1 MPTSHQLE
9 RWAMIILEGMSGPT
23 RLYHSHDHVID
34 LAEGMDPIG
43 VVAAL
48 FHDIVYYQVDG
59 GVPPFLHSFI
69 YPYFN
74 SVNGILFTKEMDEP
88 DFIYD
93 ATLDL
98 FGFSQGQQ
106 LLLAKGQN
114 EFLSAL
120 LALKVMSEVLS
131 KKELLMVCVCI
142 EATIPFR
149 AKTNAIEVLEKR
161 LNYVNVKHSL
171 GIERSEL
178 NAGIKRAVILAN
190 KDVGSF
196 SHEEVALFL
205 EETWQLLPE
214 TNTRL
219 ITSSMYTIREY
230 RNALFKMERF
240 LSNLQAESIYCS
252 YDGHPV
258 VAEIKKF
265 TECAQNNLR
274 LGCYYLQVK
283 LYTVAILEALSD
295 ITGGDVPLIFF
306 MGDLRHESSIPKME
320 LFLDKK
326 RISLPEAKDK
336 NPVITDLLTFGRAS
350 DSVYDTK
357 ASPLSAFLY
366 DFLGE
371 KKIIQH
377 YQEAKDLFLGK
388 LSAENFLLNQ
398 NEELVDS
405 IANACAQVAYTR
417 KTRLESIRNILDR
430 IRPQSA

>member
-23 RLYHSHDHVID
+23 RLYHSHDHVIN
-34 LAEGMDPIG
+34 LAEDMDPIG
-43 VVAAL
+43 AISAL

-59 GVPPFLHSFI
+59 GIPPFLHSFI

-74 SVNGILFTKEMDEP
+74 SVNGILFTKEIEDP

-93 ATLDL
+93 ITLEI

-106 LLLAKGQN
+106 LLVAKGQN

-171 GIERSEL
+171 GIESGEL

-196 SHEEVALFL
+196 SHKEVASFL
-205 EETWQLLPE
+205 EETWELLPE

-240 LSNLQAESIYCS
+240 LSNLNADSIYCS
-252 YDGHPV
+252 YSGYPGV
-258 VAEIKKF
+258 TEIKKL
-265 TECAQNNLR
+265 TKCAQKNLE
-274 LGCYYLQVK
+274 LGCYYIQIK
-283 LYTVAILEALSD
+283 LYSIAILEALSD

-306 MGDLRHESSIPKME
+306 MGDFRNESSIPKME
-320 LFLDKK
+320 AFLDKK
-326 RISLPEAKDK
+326 RISLPEAQDK
-336 NPVITDLLTFGRAS
+336 NPVIADLLTFGRAS

-371 KKIIQH
+371 KKIICH
-377 YQEAKDLFLGK
+377 YQEAKELFLGK

-398 NEELVDS
+398 NQELVDT
-405 IANACAQVAYTR
+405 IAHACAKVAYTR
-417 KTRLESIRNILDR
+417 KTRLISIRNILDR